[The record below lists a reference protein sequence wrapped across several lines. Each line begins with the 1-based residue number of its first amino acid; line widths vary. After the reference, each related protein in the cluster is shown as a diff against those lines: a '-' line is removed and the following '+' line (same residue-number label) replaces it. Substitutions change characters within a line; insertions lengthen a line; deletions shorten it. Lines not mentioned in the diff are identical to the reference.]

1 MRRIL
6 TSLLTVSLILAA
18 AAAWA
23 PSARA
28 QTTAALI
35 DSLERTGF
43 NYFWNE
49 SNAANGLVRDRS
61 EPTSPASIAAVG
73 FGLSS
78 ICVGVDHGWVPR
90 TQAASRVLTTLNTFW
105 TGPQGSGSTGTIGYK
120 GLFYHFLDMNTGL
133 RTWDSELSTIDTALL
148 LAGIID
154 CKQYFTT
161 SDPNE
166 VQIRALAD
174 SIYRRTDWVFMQ
186 NLSSGIFMGWKPGTG
201 FGGFGKW
208 IGYNEASIM
217 YILALGSPT
226 HPSSSS
232 GWSYWTSGYQFATY
246 YGYSYVNFP
255 PLFGHQYSQCW
266 LDMRTIADSYMHTK
280 GITYFENSRRATLA
294 QRAYCIANPG
304 HWTGYSD
311 SLWSLTASD
320 DPYGYNAHGAPPAQV
335 DNGTISPTAA
345 LSSMPFTPTES
356 QAVMWTLWRNYNLA
370 TWGRYGFTDAFNPT
384 VNWYGID
391 YLGIDVGPIVL
402 MCENYQNQ
410 NIWTRFMLNA
420 DVQNGL
426 ARAGFLSATAIAE
439 GTGGGTHMPDLLTIA
454 PNPIARSAAVRY
466 HLPRATVVRL
476 VAYDAGGRQVAT
488 LVEGLETAGDH
499 MTPFDVTRLA
509 PGVYSCR
516 LVADGVTVTRKCVV
530 TGR

>member
-1 MRRIL
+1 M
-6 TSLLTVSLILAA
+6 
-18 AAAWA
+18 
-23 PSARA
+23 
-28 QTTAALI
+28 
-35 DSLERTGF
+35 
-43 NYFWNE
+43 
-49 SNAANGLVRDRS
+49 
-61 EPTSPASIAAVG
+61 
-73 FGLSS
+73 
-78 ICVGVDHGWVPR
+78 
-90 TQAASRVLTTLNTFW
+90 
-105 TGPQGSGSTGTIGYK
+105 
-120 GLFYHFLDMNTGL
+120 
-133 RTWDSELSTIDTALL
+133 
-148 LAGIID
+148 
-154 CKQYFTT
+154 
-161 SDPNE
+161 
-166 VQIRALAD
+166 
-174 SIYRRTDWVFMQ
+174 
-186 NLSSGIFMGWKPGTG
+186 
-201 FGGFGKW
+201 
-208 IGYNEASIM
+208 
-217 YILALGSPT
+217 
-226 HPSSSS
+226 
-232 GWSYWTSGYQFATY
+232 
-246 YGYSYVNFP
+246 
-255 PLFGHQYSQCW
+255 
-266 LDMRTIADSYMHTK
+266 
-280 GITYFENSRRATLA
+280 
-294 QRAYCIANPG
+294 
-304 HWTGYSD
+304 
-311 SLWSLTASD
+311 WSLTASD

-356 QAVMWTLWRNYNLA
+356 QGVMWTLWRNYNLA

-384 VNWYGID
+384 VNWYDID

-410 NIWTRFMLNA
+410 HIWTRFMLNA

-439 GTGGGTHMPDLLTIA
+439 GDGGGTHLPDLLTIA